1 MYAKLGKTKTGTLT
15 YLLISDMYIYISPH
29 CYDPFY
35 CECFEQFCFCFVFGF
50 LLSHSLV
57 AIICVYTI
65 SLALND
71 GLFSLLLFVFPFSC
85 FYYFLDDMHK
95 TEHDQIYIYIVTYD
109 GFGLVLMQ

>member
-71 GLFSLLLFVFPFSC
+71 GLFSLFFSLF
-85 FYYFLDDMHK
+85 FLSLASITFLTICTKRNMTK
-95 TEHDQIYIYIVTYD
+95 YIYISLRMM
-109 GFGLVLMQ
+109 GLD